1 MPILPLFGPLMT
13 LAWPFV
19 RRRLERGH
27 EVGLEERL
35 GYYSAEKCATLD
47 GARNFWLHAVSVGE
61 VQAAS
66 AFVDAMS
73 IAPRGCDVVLSTV
86 TVTGARN
93 ASLLIGRDVSTR
105 FVPSAHVYAPWD
117 VPAIVRRACDAI
129 RPAAYATIETEIW
142 PNILLELRRRGV
154 PRFLLNARV
163 SDRTWKKRG
172 VARSVLGEMYSLFDA
187 IYARSD
193 ADAERLTALGAD
205 AANVFVAGD
214 FKIDAILK
222 RRDEASAQADALN
235 SLLTG
240 GGERTIFVAG
250 STHEGEDEILLDAFA
265 EVAGEN
271 HQNILAI
278 APRHPER
285 AAEVAALAADRG
297 FNAVLLS
304 ELRQR
309 EASGY
314 SNVVVVDEI
323 GVLYGLYGVAASAFI
338 GGSLVPKG
346 GQNILE
352 PASWGIPVLHG
363 PHMDD
368 FAEAAAELDASQAAF
383 EVRTAE
389 DIAAHWRR
397 AAEPSALTE
406 PVDLARIAYFSRN
419 AGAAKRAWRDMG
431 RFLL

>member
-1 MPILPLFGPLMT
+1 MT
-13 LAWPFV
+13 MAWPLV
-19 RRRLERGH
+19 RKRLERGH
-27 EVGLEERL
+27 EIGLEERL
-35 GYYSAEKCATLD
+35 GHYSDEKLAALD
-47 GARNFWLHAVSVGE
+47 GGKNFWLHAVSVGE

-86 TVTGARN
+86 TVTGACN
-93 ASLLIGRDVSTR
+93 ASLLIGREA
-105 FVPSAHVYAPWD
+105 FAPAAHVYAPWD

-142 PNILLELRRRGV
+142 PNILLELRRRDV

-172 VARSVLGEMYSLFDA
+172 LARSVLGEMYRLFDA

-193 ADAERLTALGAD
+193 TDAERLAALGAD

-222 RRDEASAQADALN
+222 RRDEASSQADALN
-235 SLLTG
+235 TLLTG
-240 GGERTIFVAG
+240 GGERTVFVAG

-271 HQNILAI
+271 RQNILAI

-285 AAEVAALAADRG
+285 AAEAAALAADRG
-297 FNAVLLS
+297 FDAVLLS
-304 ELRQR
+304 ELRQKDI
-309 EASGY
+309 AGY
-314 SNVVVVDEI
+314 ANVVVVDEI

-368 FAEAAAELDASQAAF
+368 FAEATAELDASDAAC

-389 DIAAHWRR
+389 EIAEQWRR
-397 AAEPSALTE
+397 AAEPSALAE

-419 AGAAKRAWRDMG
+419 AGAARRAWRDMG

>member
-1 MPILPLFGPLMT
+1 MT

-19 RRRLERGH
+19 RKRLERGH
-27 EVGLEERL
+27 EVGLGERL
-35 GYYSAEKCATLD
+35 GCYSAEKRAAL
-47 GARNFWLHAVSVGE
+47 GGNRNLWLHAVSVGE

-93 ASLLIGRDVSTR
+93 ASLLIGGDV
-105 FVPSAHVYAPWD
+105 FAPSAHVYAPWD

-172 VARSVLGEMYSLFDA
+172 VGRSVLGEMYRLFDA

-193 ADAERLTALGAD
+193 ADAERLTTLGAN

-222 RRDEASAQADALN
+222 RRDEASSQAEALGA
-235 SLLTG
+235 LLTG

-250 STHEGEDEILLDAFA
+250 STHEGEDEMLLDAFA
-265 EVAGEN
+265 EVEGEN
-271 HQNILAI
+271 ILTI

-285 AAEVAALAADRG
+285 APEVAALAADRG
-297 FNAVLLS
+297 FDAILLS
-304 ELRQR
+304 ELRQS

-323 GVLYGLYGVAASAFI
+323 GVLYGLYGVAASSFI
-338 GGSLVPKG
+338 GGSLVPRG

-363 PHMDD
+363 PYMDD
-368 FAEAAAELDASQAAF
+368 FAEATAELDASQAAF

-389 DIAAHWRR
+389 DVAAHWRR
-397 AAEPSALTE
+397 AAEPVALAE

-419 AGAAKRAWRDMG
+419 VGAARRAWRDMG

>member
-1 MPILPLFGPLMT
+1 MPLLPLFGPLMT
-13 LAWPFV
+13 LAWPFA
-19 RRRLERGH
+19 RKRLARGH

-35 GYYSAEKCATLD
+35 GYYSAEKQAALD
-47 GARNFWLHAVSVGE
+47 GDRNFWLHAVSVGE

-73 IAPRGCDVVLSTV
+73 IAPRGCNVVLSTV

-93 ASLLIGRDVSTR
+93 ASLLIGGDA
-105 FVPSAHVYAPWD
+105 FAPMAHVYAPWD

-129 RPAAYATIETEIW
+129 CPAAYATIETEIW
-142 PNILLELRRRGV
+142 PNILLELRRRNV
-154 PRFLLNARV
+154 PRFLLGARV
-163 SDRTWKKRG
+163 SDRMWKKRG
-172 VARSVLGEMYSLFDA
+172 LARRVLGEMYRLFDA

-193 ADAERLTALGAD
+193 ADAERLVALGAD
-205 AANVFVAGD
+205 AANVLVAGD

-222 RRDEASAQADALN
+222 RRDEASSQADALN
-235 SLLTG
+235 TLLTG
-240 GGERTIFVAG
+240 GGERTVFVAG
-250 STHEGEDEILLDAFA
+250 STHEGEDEILLDAFS
-265 EVAGEN
+265 ETAGE
-271 HQNILAI
+271 NILAI

-285 AAEVAALAADRG
+285 AVEVAALAADRG
-297 FNAVLLS
+297 FDAVLLS
-304 ELRQR
+304 ELKRR
-309 EASGY
+309 DVAGY
-314 SNVVVVDEI
+314 SNVVIVDEI

-368 FAEAAAELDASQAAF
+368 FAEATTELDASLAAF
-383 EVRTAE
+383 EVRTAGE
-389 DIAAHWRR
+389 IAEHWRR
-397 AAEPSALTE
+397 ATEPSALSE

-419 AGAAKRAWRDMG
+419 VGAARRAWRYMG